1 MPLLK
6 KKRSDAS
13 DASSKLSLGG
23 LFGNS
28 RKRMNQQNDNINNKV
43 VKQKTSKKKMS
54 SSNLAATVVC
64 PDSSGRAISSSDK
77 TKKVG
82 RRIKSS
88 APALSSVKSHGD
100 KGRQVLP
107 LSTRLDST
115 TRIRSFGSSEYD
127 LNSIPAAEDEA
138 RDTLPTPDSPSTPM
152 RVGTSVHDHIYN
164 LSVITDD
171 ILTSATDTVFDSL
184 LCCASPVEAC
194 FEMPDIP
201 SRVLEI

>member
-23 LFGNS
+23 LFGGS
-28 RKRMNQQNDNINNKV
+28 RKRMNQQNDNINNKA
-43 VKQKTSKKKMS
+43 VKQKTSKKMS
-54 SSNLAATVVC
+54 SSNLGATVVC
-64 PDSSGRAISSSDK
+64 PDSPATSSSEK
-77 TKKVG
+77 TKKTG

-88 APALSSVKSHGD
+88 APALSSVKSPDD
-100 KGRQVLP
+100 KVLP

-127 LNSIPAAEDEA
+127 LNSIPAEEEA
-138 RDTLPTPDSPSTPM
+138 RDTLPTPDSPSTP
-152 RVGTSVHDHIYN
+152 VPTSVHDHIYN

>member
-28 RKRMNQQNDNINNKV
+28 RKRMKQQNDNINNKV
-43 VKQKTSKKKMS
+43 VKTSKKMS
-54 SSNLAATVVC
+54 SSNLGATVVC
-64 PDSSGRAISSSDK
+64 PDSPAISSSEK
-77 TKKVG
+77 TKKSG

-88 APALSSVKSHGD
+88 APALSSVKNPDD
-100 KGRQVLP
+100 KVLP

-127 LNSIPAAEDEA
+127 LNSIPAEEEA

-152 RVGTSVHDHIYN
+152 SAYSVHDHIYN

>member
-28 RKRMNQQNDNINNKV
+28 RKRMNQNDNINNKA
-43 VKQKTSKKKMS
+43 VKQKTSKKMS
-54 SSNLAATVVC
+54 SSNLGATVVC
-64 PDSSGRAISSSDK
+64 PDSPGRAISSSEK
-77 TKKVG
+77 TKKAG
-82 RRIKSS
+82 RRIIKSS
-88 APALSSVKSHGD
+88 APALSSVK
-100 KGRQVLP
+100 KEVLP

-127 LNSIPAAEDEA
+127 LNSIPAVEDEA
-138 RDTLPTPDSPSTPM
+138 RDALPTPDSPSTPM

>member
-23 LFGNS
+23 LFGGGS
-28 RKRMNQQNDNINNKV
+28 RKRMNQNDNINNKA

-54 SSNLAATVVC
+54 SSNLTATVVC
-64 PDSSGRAISSSDK
+64 PDSPGRAISSSDN
-77 TKKVG
+77 TKKAG

-88 APALSSVKSHGD
+88 APALSSVKSHDD
-100 KGRQVLP
+100 KVLP

-115 TRIRSFGSSEYD
+115 TRIRSFGTSEYD
-127 LNSIPAAEDEA
+127 LNSIPAAAEEEA
-138 RDTLPTPDSPSTPM
+138 RDALPTPDSPSTPM
-152 RVGTSVHDHIYN
+152 RAGTSVHDHIYN

-171 ILTSATDTVFDSL
+171 ILTSATDTVFDSF

-194 FEMPDIP
+194 FEMPDVP

>member
-23 LFGNS
+23 LFGGGS
-28 RKRMNQQNDNINNKV
+28 RKRMNQQNDNINNEA
-43 VKQKTSKKKMS
+43 VKQKTSRKKMS
-54 SSNLAATVVC
+54 SSNLSATVVC
-64 PDSSGRAISSSDK
+64 PDSPGRAISSSDK
-77 TKKVG
+77 TKKAG
-82 RRIKSS
+82 RRIIKSS
-88 APALSSVKSHGD
+88 APALSSVK
-100 KGRQVLP
+100 KEVLP

-138 RDTLPTPDSPSTPM
+138 RDALPTPDSPSTPM

>member
-23 LFGNS
+23 LFGGGS
-28 RKRMNQQNDNINNKV
+28 RKRMNQNDNINNKA

-54 SSNLAATVVC
+54 SSNLGATVVC
-64 PDSSGRAISSSDK
+64 PDSPGRAISSSEK
-77 TKKVG
+77 TKKAG
-82 RRIKSS
+82 RRTIKSS
-88 APALSSVKSHGD
+88 APALSSEKIPDD
-100 KGRQVLP
+100 KVLP

-127 LNSIPAAEDEA
+127 LNSIPASDEEA

>member
-23 LFGNS
+23 LFGSS

-54 SSNLAATVVC
+54 SSNLSATVVC
-64 PDSSGRAISSSDK
+64 PDSPAISSSEK
-77 TKKVG
+77 TKKAG
-82 RRIKSS
+82 HRIKSS
-88 APALSSVKSHGD
+88 APALSSVK
-100 KGRQVLP
+100 KEVLP

-138 RDTLPTPDSPSTPM
+138 RDALPTLNSPSTPM

>member
-43 VKQKTSKKKMS
+43 VKQKTSKKMS
-54 SSNLAATVVC
+54 SSNLGATVVC
-64 PDSSGRAISSSDK
+64 PDSPGRAISSSEK
-77 TKKVG
+77 TKKAG
-82 RRIKSS
+82 RRIIKSS
-88 APALSSVKSHGD
+88 APALSSVKNPDD
-100 KGRQVLP
+100 KVIP

>member
-23 LFGNS
+23 LFGGGS
-28 RKRMNQQNDNINNKV
+28 RKRMNQNDNINNKA
-43 VKQKTSKKKMS
+43 VKQKTSKKMS
-54 SSNLAATVVC
+54 SSSLGATVVC
-64 PDSSGRAISSSDK
+64 LDSPGRAISSSDK
-77 TKKVG
+77 TKKAG
-82 RRIKSS
+82 RRIIKSS
-88 APALSSVKSHGD
+88 APALSSVKNPDD
-100 KGRQVLP
+100 KVLP

-115 TRIRSFGSSEYD
+115 NRIRSFGSSEYD
-127 LNSIPAAEDEA
+127 LNSIPAVEEA

-194 FEMPDIP
+194 FEMPDVP
-201 SRVLEI
+201 SSVLEI

>member
-23 LFGNS
+23 FFGSS
-28 RKRMNQQNDNINNKV
+28 RKRMNQNDNINNKV
-43 VKQKTSKKKMS
+43 VKQKTSKKMS
-54 SSNLAATVVC
+54 STNLGATVLC
-64 PDSSGRAISSSDK
+64 PDSPGRAISSSEK
-77 TKKVG
+77 TKKAG

-88 APALSSVKSHGD
+88 APALSSVKNPD
-100 KGRQVLP
+100 VTVLP

-127 LNSIPAAEDEA
+127 LNSIPAVEDEA
-138 RDTLPTPDSPSTPM
+138 RDALPTPDSPSTPM

-184 LCCASPVEAC
+184 LCCSSPVEAC

-201 SRVLEI
+201 ST